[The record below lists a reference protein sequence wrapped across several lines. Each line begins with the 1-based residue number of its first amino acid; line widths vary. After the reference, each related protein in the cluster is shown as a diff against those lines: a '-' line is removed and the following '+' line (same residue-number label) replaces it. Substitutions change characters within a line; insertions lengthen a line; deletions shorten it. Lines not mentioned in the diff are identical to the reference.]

1 MICLSS
7 SPCCLL
13 SIRLKHP
20 KVSSSRVPRCC
31 RKTWLKTWMKLLFF
45 EHPFVVNHDDGKVW
59 FTVRKDDS
67 SLPPRFSTS
76 VPLRGTSVH
85 VFLDDP
91 IEATY
96 KHVRLSSTKHLARA
110 LHQAQYRVYILLTVI
125 ERLLRSPACV
135 LASKIGLSTKYNT
148 GRKFLCV
155 H

>member
-110 LHQAQYRVYILLTVI
+110 LQSSAVPSLHTSYSHREITPV
-125 ERLLRSPACV
+125 PCMC
-135 LASKIGLSTKYNT
+135 LSI
-148 GRKFLCV
+148 
-155 H
+155 